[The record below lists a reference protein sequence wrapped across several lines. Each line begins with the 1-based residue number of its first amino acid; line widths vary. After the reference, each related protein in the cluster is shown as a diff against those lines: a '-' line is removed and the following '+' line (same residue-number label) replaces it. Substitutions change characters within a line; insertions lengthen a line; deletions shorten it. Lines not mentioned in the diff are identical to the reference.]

1 MRGAGGGASG
11 GGGGGKAMGV
21 AAMTCAAFADAPSSK
36 ARSSSS
42 CCCSAL
48 ATAPFA
54 AVAGPGGSSAL
65 PSLAL
70 AKGAWGDCFRAA
82 LGLEDFSEDFSAPL
96 VAGWAEVA
104 IAFLSSHSV

>member
-1 MRGAGGGASG
+1 
-11 GGGGGKAMGV
+11 
-21 AAMTCAAFADAPSSK
+21 MTCAAFAEVPSSK
-36 ARSSSS
+36 VRSSSSSS